1 MRTTRAFI
9 VWTLG
14 LLAAGGLQAAR
25 EDPVQWTLQPVKG
38 FERVKPGAAAWL
50 ELTATIQPGWHL
62 YSPTTPPGGPIP
74 TKIELTPNAAVTG
87 AKVWRQQ
94 PVRRLDPNFNIDT
107 ETYADSAIFYIQADT
122 KPGSSGPITFEASA
136 YYQACSD
143 VKCLRPVTRAP
154 SAAVTL
160 AASAKC
166 LRGTLR
172 SLAGMRSSWQQP
184 RGGCGS
190 RGSSP
195 APRPSAEKFHGG
207 GALSVQQDLL
217 PFLLTAFVFGLAAI
231 FTPCVFPMIPIT
243 VSFFLNQDTGTERA
257 SRAAPLSQALV
268 FCLGIIV
275 LFTGLG
281 FLVTAIAGPFG
292 VVSWVQVPGST
303 GLSLPVFLVFG
314 LSLLGAFEL
323 LCLQAC

>member
-1 MRTTRAFI
+1 MRTTRALV

-14 LLAAGGLQAAR
+14 LLAAGCLQAAR

-74 TKIELTPNAAVTG
+74 TKIEELTPNAAVTG

-143 VKCLRPVTRAP
+143 VKCLRPVTKSASAAVTGSTLARKNALAKRRKSSCFHFSVLWSWHWAHWICTPRKTRDALPAEILRRLLEAERPVDRAVDLVEVGGVLVRLLRAPRGRRRAP
-154 SAAVTL
+154 SASP
-160 AASAKC
+160 AAPSPSRPPMPFWPVAE
-166 LRGTLR
+166 TR
-172 SLAGMRSSWQQP
+172 SRTMRS
-184 RGGCGS
+184 
-190 RGSSP
+190 
-195 APRPSAEKFHGG
+195 H
-207 GALSVQQDLL
+207 
-217 PFLLTAFVFGLAAI
+217 
-231 FTPCVFPMIPIT
+231 
-243 VSFFLNQDTGTERA
+243 
-257 SRAAPLSQALV
+257 
-268 FCLGIIV
+268 
-275 LFTGLG
+275 
-281 FLVTAIAGPFG
+281 
-292 VVSWVQVPGST
+292 
-303 GLSLPVFLVFG
+303 
-314 LSLLGAFEL
+314 GAFASKRARS
-323 LCLQAC
+323 Q